1 MIFVLLSKNI
11 LFVGDSHTKG
21 SFGSSLTTALK
32 NKGNTVTRLATEGSG
47 IAYWTGNSNTAKNFQ
62 NNIKDK
68 DEIIIA
74 LGTNDFADTPKNIE
88 KKITNM
94 LNLIPDGKQCTW
106 IGPPKYRRGS
116 SQGILYS
123 EVINVIK
130 ALSDTLKKNNKCTFI
145 DSSDCPMTRTNKNDV
160 HFNPTQSKVWSNCI
174 AEKMKLVPT
183 TIKTPIEQIAETKTE
198 EVKPTFFKPIA
209 SKSTAVPSSEPKK
222 KIPNV
227 IAQFPTANDN
237 CKITI
242 RENKCAFFRGSFSQT
257 KIAYLNNIRGA
268 LLQGKKIPAVCIN
281 FLKDQVP
288 FEGDNCA
295 NINVAIEARSLEI
308 IESARQAGSF
318 LDLVPNDKDR
328 NFITSFYQQLSFY
341 GISEGEKNPEKIF
354 STIKNSP
361 LLILEVNK
369 RCPDLK
375 IKIKIAKNSPYDFK
389 NFDKKILYF
398 KKNNG
403 EYSSATIMQEEKQ
416 EGSKNILYLQDFEYY
431 FNNL

>member
-1 MIFVLLSKNI
+1 MIFLLLSKNI
-11 LFVGDSHTKG
+11 LLIGDSHTKG
-21 SFGSSLTTALK
+21 YFGDYLARALK
-32 NKGNTVTRLATEGSG
+32 NKGNAVTRLAKEGSG
-47 IAYWTGNSNTAKNFQ
+47 IAYWTDNRHIDAKNFQ
-62 NNIKDK
+62 NNIKNK
-68 DEIIIA
+68 DEVIIA

-106 IGPPKYRRGS
+106 IGPPKYQRGS

-130 ALSDTLKKNNKCTFI
+130 ALSSKLENSKCRFI
-145 DSSDCPMTRTNKNDV
+145 DSSDCPMTRTNNNDV

-198 EVKPTFFKPIA
+198 EVKPTFFKPI
-209 SKSTAVPSSEPKK
+209 AVPSSEPKK

-268 LLQGKKIPAVCIN
+268 LLQGKKIPAVCVD
-281 FLKDQVP
+281 FFEDQVP
-288 FEGDNCA
+288 LEGGNCA
-295 NINVAIEARSLEI
+295 DINVATEARSLEI
-308 IESARQAGSF
+308 IESARQAGDF
-318 LDLVPNDKDR
+318 LDLVPSDR
-328 NFITSFYQQLSFY
+328 NKNFMASFYQQLSFY

-354 STIKNSP
+354 STIKNSA
-361 LLILEVNK
+361 LTLLEVKK
-369 RCPDLK
+369 RCPLLN
-375 IKIKIAKNSPYDFK
+375 IKISKEVPYDFK

-398 KKNNG
+398 KKTNDK
-403 EYSSATIMQEEKQ
+403 YSSATIVKSGDQNTLLKSGDQ
-416 EGSKNILYLQDFEYY
+416 NTLYSQSFEYY
-431 FNNL
+431 FESLK